1 MPLRTPRLGVGAL
14 VVGLG
19 AALLAGCAAGG
30 SGTPDAAAR
39 DTAGGAFPVTVPHG
53 QGEATIPRAPERVVV
68 LGPGDAQL
76 AAALGAPVVGVVRN
90 PVRDDGAWLGES
102 PPLPAEVRTLDPIT
116 PDLEAIA
123 ALRPDLIL
131 MTTSQP
137 TYSTAY
143 AEIARIA
150 PTVSYRTALL
160 QDPGGELALMIG
172 RALGREDAARDLVAR
187 SDEALTRFAAEH
199 PGLAG
204 KRYAWG
210 QFAAGTTYLVTAP
223 DSPSAGFFD
232 RLGMVRPASHDE
244 LPPWQAGMVQV
255 PAERLTLLD
264 DADVVI
270 LGTALPADRDAF
282 LAEPLVQRSRVL
294 TEDRMHLVDAE
305 VAALLLTPNP
315 ASVPALLDT
324 LRPVLEET

>member
-1 MPLRTPRLGVGAL
+1 MPVRTPRFGAWVL
-14 VVGLG
+14 VAGLG
-19 AALLAGCAAGG
+19 AALLAGCGAGG
-30 SGTPDAAAR
+30 TAGPAAA
-39 DTAGGAFPVTVPHG
+39 TGAFPVTVRHG
-53 QGEATIPRAPERVVV
+53 QGEAVIPRAPERVVV
-68 LGPGDAQL
+68 LGSGDAQI
-76 AAALGAPVVGVVRN
+76 ATALGAPVVGAVRN

-102 PPLPAEVRTLDPIT
+102 PPLPAAVRTLDPVT
-116 PDLEAIA
+116 PNLEAIA

-137 TYSTAY
+137 SYSAVY
-143 AEIARIA
+143 AEVARIA
-150 PTVSYRTALL
+150 PTVSFESALL
-160 QDPGGELALMIG
+160 QDSGDDLALMIG

-187 SDEALTRFAAEH
+187 SGEAVTRFAAEH

-204 KRYAWG
+204 RTYAWG

-223 DSPSAGFFD
+223 DSPSAEFFD
-232 RLGMVRPASHDE
+232 RLGMVRPASHDA

-270 LGTALPADRDAF
+270 LGTAQPADRDAL

-294 TEDRMHLVDAE
+294 AQGRLHVVDAE

-324 LRPVLEET
+324 LRPLLEES